1 MQTEIESDNLLVRAI
16 ETVCNRNMA
25 EQLNID
31 EMNVWDIIR
40 YYKDMFEFIRSEF
53 VYKGNHGVIYRL
65 HMKEHIGKDMFKKL
79 IKSPLIGGY
88 KGTAYQ
94 KEVQGFVIYDKNI
107 QSALQSIL
115 GVRNG

>member
-1 MQTEIESDNLLVRAI
+1 MTTNRMMIDMVLSSMESVSSPSITVPIE
-16 ETVCNRNMA
+16 
-25 EQLNID
+25 

-40 YYKDMFEFIRSEF
+40 NNKDKFEFIRSEF
-53 VYKGNHGVIYRL
+53 VYKGNSGVIHRL
-65 HMKEHIGKDMFKKL
+65 HMNGHIGKDMFKKL

-94 KEVQGFVIYDKNI
+94 KGVQGFVIYDKNI

-115 GVRNG
+115 GVRNE

>member
-1 MQTEIESDNLLVRAI
+1 MT
-16 ETVCNRNMA
+16 TNRSMIDMVLMSMGSVSNPPVSVS
-25 EQLNID
+25 ID

-40 YYKDMFEFIRSEF
+40 NNKDKFEFIRSEF
-53 VYKGNHGVIYRL
+53 VYNGNHGVIHRL
-65 HMKEHIGKDMFKKL
+65 HMNGHIGKDMFKKL

-115 GVRNG
+115 GVKNG

>member
-1 MQTEIESDNLLVRAI
+1 MTTNRSMIDMVLSSMESVSNPSITVPIE
-16 ETVCNRNMA
+16 
-25 EQLNID
+25 

-115 GVRNG
+115 GVKNG